1 MLDKQ
6 QLGDYALQY
15 FTFDKPVPY
24 KLKDGNTIQ
33 IHPVHLQNAPYFLTS
48 YYILSINK
56 NEMPSVEIIQM
67 SYLEFLYK
75 VAFQKEE
82 SIQAFINICILC
94 LGIKSPRA
102 SIDSNGKSILI
113 DGESKIAITAKEF
126 DDIRRIILYQNI
138 FDYDDS
144 YINPDI
150 KKAMDEYDRVKGKNV
165 EAPSI
170 ERRIGIISAHTGITK
185 EQQMSMT
192 YRAHTILF
200 NEVCGE
206 VEFSTTRAV
215 ALIGGAK
222 DFDHWIYKKRKD
234 KFSQYVT
241 NVDTYANSMGAKSGA
256 IKTTTGNTSE
266 YLINLANSFTSN
278 K

>member
-1 MLDKQ
+1 MLDKK
-6 QLGDYALQY
+6 QLESYVLQY

-24 KLKDGNTIQ
+24 KLKNGNI
-33 IHPVHLQNAPYFLTS
+33 INVNPVRLQDVPYFLTS
-48 YYILSINK
+48 QYILNINK

-67 SYLEFLYK
+67 SYLEFLYR
-75 VAFQKEE
+75 VAFQKEDA
-82 SIQAFINICILC
+82 IQAFVNICILC
-94 LGIKSPRA
+94 LGINNPRA
-102 SIDSNGKSILI
+102 SIDSNGKAILI
-113 DGESKIAITAKEF
+113 YGDTNSAITSKEF

-165 EAPSI
+165 ETPSI

-185 EQQMSMT
+185 EQQMLMT
-192 YRAHTILF
+192 YRSHTILF

-266 YLINLANSFTSN
+266 HLINLANSFTSN